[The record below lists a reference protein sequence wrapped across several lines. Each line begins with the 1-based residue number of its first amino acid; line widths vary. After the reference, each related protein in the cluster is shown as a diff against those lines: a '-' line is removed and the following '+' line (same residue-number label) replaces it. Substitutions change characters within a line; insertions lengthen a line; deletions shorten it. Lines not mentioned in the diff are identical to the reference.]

1 MIRFILYFLIRF
13 SVKIKVAFLIVFLI
27 SGVLFW
33 NISYLQGTMSE
44 NEKTEK
50 VLFSF
55 ETAQKVNTI
64 LFSLQKERTYSV
76 AIAEH
81 GQDVKRLEEIR
92 KETDALLQKF
102 SSCRKK
108 LASIPSEKINAKII
122 LLTNEI
128 STLRSI
134 RVAVDQGN
142 IEGDEIVR
150 YYTDSLIKHFIDL
163 IALMTARIESNDFN
177 AYFNL
182 ISAIEYTALQ
192 QALVQVAVGREEEFD
207 QLWYDLIS
215 TQDAK
220 SQTYLDRFKTFAK
233 PSVIAS
239 YYKIYSSPS
248 FIELNQMLE
257 ELKSQVG
264 KKVSGIDITIWL
276 AHYDTYMQNVK
287 KVEKLN
293 SDLVKA
299 KIVSKIKEEK
309 QAFKRSIGLLLLPLI
324 IALVIAWFIFFDI
337 KRSLHT
343 LLEFLKDKEAP
354 KRKDQVLL
362 MQSDS
367 ELGTIYKTLFDF
379 NKKIN
384 EQIDIIKTTYEIDQ
398 LTEIPNRIKLLDEM
412 AKMQKIGH
420 DFTVIYIDI
429 HNFSHINDSFGQNV
443 GDFYLKETAQIL
455 QEIAG
460 SISSDKLLETSVFR
474 MGSDEFVLICSHGEY
489 INLLISKLKEVY
501 IIEHDGI
508 DMPLS
513 FTFGIAHSDTEHS
526 QATLL
531 SRAEIASRFAIRAQ
545 KRFAYYDE
553 NALLEKRHKA
563 NLEWVKKI
571 AAAFNDGHFAV
582 HFQPIASVSTGKVVK
597 YEVLIRMYDKAQELM
612 ISPVE
617 FLGVLQNA
625 GHEKDLTKLIIDQSF
640 QSYEKCKIDLSINM
654 TKDDLDEDMVDYLI
668 AKADKHNIP
677 PQSIVIELVESEE
690 LLKENYMLVIQEIK
704 RGGFKVAIDDFGTGY
719 SNFAYLTQIKPDYI
733 KIDGSLVETI
743 DKNEQDCQV
752 VKGIYNFAS
761 NLGIEVIAEYV
772 SSDSLYQIVKEIGIE
787 YVQGYHIGQVMSC
800 DEILQL
806 QESREET

>member
-33 NISYLQGTMSE
+33 NISYLESTLGE
-44 NEKTEK
+44 NSKTEN

-81 GQDVKRLEEIR
+81 GQDTKRLEDVR
-92 KETDALLQKF
+92 LQTDRLLKQF

-108 LASIPSEKINAKII
+108 LEDIPSQKINDKII

-128 STLRSI
+128 STLHKI
-134 RVAVDQGN
+134 RKEVDGKE

-150 YYTDSLIKHFIDL
+150 YYTDSLIKHFLDL
-163 IALMTARIESNDFN
+163 IALMTVRIESNDFN

-207 QLWYDLIS
+207 QLWYDLIT

-220 SQTYLDRFKTFAK
+220 SQTYLDRFKTFAE
-233 PSVIAS
+233 PSVINS
-239 YYKIYSSPS
+239 YYKIYASSS
-248 FIELNQMLE
+248 FIHLNQMLE

-264 KKVSGIDITIWL
+264 KKVTGIDIGVWL
-276 AHYDTYMQNVK
+276 GYYDTYMENVK
-287 KVEKLN
+287 NVETLN
-293 SDLVKA
+293 SGLVKA
-299 KIVSKIKEEK
+299 KIVSQIEAEESE
-309 QAFKRSIGLLLLPLI
+309 FNRNLGLLFLPLM
-324 IALVIAWFIFFDI
+324 IAFVIAWFIFWDI
-337 KRSLHT
+337 KQSLRT
-343 LLEFLKDKEAP
+343 LLNFLKDKEAP
-354 KRKDQVLL
+354 TRRDQILL
-362 MQSDS
+362 MQSSS

-379 NKKIN
+379 NQKIN
-384 EQIDIIKTTYEIDQ
+384 EQIKIIKSTYETDQ
-398 LTEIPNRIKLLDEM
+398 LTDIPNRNRLLDEM
-412 AKMQKIGH
+412 AEMQLAGH
-420 DFTVIYIDI
+420 KFTVIYIDI
-429 HNFSHINDSFGQNV
+429 HNFSHINDSFGQDV
-443 GDFYLKETAQIL
+443 GDIYLIETAQIL

-460 SISSDKLLETSVFR
+460 SISSDQLLETSVFR
-474 MGSDEFVLICSHGEY
+474 MGSDEFALVCSHGQY
-489 INLLISKLKEVY
+489 INLLIAKLKEIY

-513 FTFGIAHSDTEHS
+513 FTFGIANSDTEHS
-526 QATLL
+526 QASLL
-531 SRAEIASRFAIRAQ
+531 SRAEIASRYAIKSH

-571 AAAFNDGHFAV
+571 AAAFTDGHFAV
-582 HFQPIASVSTGKVVK
+582 HFQPIACAKTQKMVK
-597 YEVLIRMYDKAQELM
+597 YEVLIRMYDKDQELM
-612 ISPVE
+612 ISPAE
-617 FLGVLQNA
+617 FLGVLQNS

-640 QSYEKCKIDLSINM
+640 QSYEKCQIDLSINM

-668 AKADKHNIP
+668 AKAAKYHVS
-677 PQSIVIELVESEE
+677 PQAIVIELVESEE
-690 LLKENYMLVIQEIK
+690 LLKDNYMMIIHELK
-704 RGGFKVAIDDFGTGY
+704 RTGFKIAIDDFGTGY

-733 KIDGSLVETI
+733 KIDGSLIEKI
-743 DKNEQDCQV
+743 DKNKQDRQV
-752 VKGIYNFAS
+752 VEGIYNFAS

-772 SSDSLYQIVKEIGIE
+772 SRNALYEIVKEIGIE
-787 YVQGYHIGQVMSC
+787 YVQGFYIGQVMSC
-800 DEILQL
+800 DEIQKLK
-806 QESREET
+806 EK

>member
-33 NISYLQGTMSE
+33 NISYLDNTLDK
-44 NEKTEK
+44 NAKTQK
-50 VLFSF
+50 VLFAF

-81 GQDVKRLEEIR
+81 GQDVKRLERIR
-92 KETDALLQKF
+92 RQTDELLLQF

-108 LASIPSEKINAKII
+108 LENIPSQKINDKII

-128 STLRSI
+128 AVLAEI
-134 RVAVDQGN
+134 RKEVDEYN

-207 QLWYDLIS
+207 QLWYDLIT

-220 SQTYLDRFKTFAK
+220 SQTYLDRFKTFAE
-233 PSVIAS
+233 PSVIQS
-239 YYKIYSSPS
+239 YYKIYASSS
-248 FIELNQMLE
+248 FIHLNQMLE

-264 KKVSGIDITIWL
+264 HKVTGIDISIWL
-276 AHYDTYMQNVK
+276 DYYDDYMQNVK
-287 KVEKLN
+287 DVEKLN
-293 SDLVKA
+293 SDLVKT
-299 KIVSKIKEEK
+299 KIEDQIKAENE
-309 QAFKRSIGLLLLPLI
+309 ALKRSIGLLLLPLI
-324 IALVIAWFIFFDI
+324 VAFIIAWFIFFDI
-337 KRSLHT
+337 KQSLHT
-343 LLEFLKDKEAP
+343 LLDFLKDKEAP

-362 MQSDS
+362 MQSRS

-379 NKKIN
+379 NEKIN
-384 EQIDIIKTTYEIDQ
+384 EQIGIIKETYEVDQ

-412 AKMQKIGH
+412 AKMQAAGNK
-420 DFTVIYIDI
+420 FTVIYIDI
-429 HNFSHINDSFGQNV
+429 HNFSHINDSFGQGV
-443 GDFYLKETAQIL
+443 GDFYLRETAQIL
-455 QEIAG
+455 QEVAG

-474 MGSDEFVLICSHGEY
+474 MGSDEFVVICSHNEY

-501 IIEHDGI
+501 IIEHAGI

-513 FTFGIAHSDTEHS
+513 FTFGIANSDTEHS
-526 QATLL
+526 ESSLL
-531 SRAEIASRFAIRAQ
+531 TRAEIASRYAISSH

-553 NALLEKRHKA
+553 NALLEKRHKE

-571 AAAFNDGHFAV
+571 AVAFTEDHFAV
-582 HFQPIASVSTGKVVK
+582 HFQPIACVATNTVVK
-597 YEVLIRMYDKAQELM
+597 YEVLIRMYDKDKELM
-612 ISPVE
+612 ISPAE
-617 FLGVLQNA
+617 FLGVLQNS

-654 TKDDLDEDMVDYLI
+654 TRDDLDDDMVDYLI
-668 AKADKHNIP
+668 VKANKHNIP

-690 LLKENYMLVIQEIK
+690 LLKENYITIIQEIK
-704 RGGFKVAIDDFGTGY
+704 RAGFKVAIDDFGTGY
-719 SNFAYLTQIKPDYI
+719 SNFAYLTQIKPDFI
-733 KIDGSLVETI
+733 KIDGSLIQSI
-743 DKNEQDCQV
+743 DKNEQDRQV
-752 VKGIYNFAS
+752 VEGIYNFAS
-761 NLGIEVIAEYV
+761 NLGIEVVAEYV
-772 SSDSLYQIVKEIGIE
+772 SSDTLYEIVKEIGIE
-787 YVQGYHIGQVMSC
+787 YVQGYYIGHVMSC
-800 DEILQL
+800 DEILL
-806 QESREET
+806 LRNKK

>member
-13 SVKIKVAFLIVFLI
+13 SVKLKVAFLIVFLI

-33 NISYLQGTMSE
+33 NISYLDNTLDKNG
-44 NEKTEK
+44 KTQK
-50 VLFSF
+50 VLFAF

-81 GQDVKRLEEIR
+81 GLNVKHLEAIR
-92 KETDALLQKF
+92 IETDALLLKF
-102 SSCRKK
+102 STCRTK
-108 LASIPSEKINAKII
+108 LESIPSKKINDKIV

-128 STLRSI
+128 ANLSQI
-134 RVAVDQGN
+134 RKEIDKHE

-207 QLWYDLIS
+207 QLWYDLIA

-220 SQTYLDRFKTFAK
+220 SQTYLDRFKTFAE
-233 PSVIAS
+233 PSVIQS
-239 YYKIYSSPS
+239 YYKIYSRAS
-248 FIELNQMLE
+248 FIHLNQMLE

-264 KKVSGIDITIWL
+264 HKVEGIDINKWL
-276 AHYDTYMQNVK
+276 VYYDDYMRNVK
-287 KVEKLN
+287 EVEKLN

-299 KIVSKIKEEK
+299 KIEK
-309 QAFKRSIGLLLLPLI
+309 QIRLEQEAFERSIGLLLLPLI
-324 IALVIAWFIFFDI
+324 IAFIIAWFIFFDI
-337 KRSLHT
+337 KQSLHT
-343 LLEFLKDKEAP
+343 LLDFLEDKEAP
-354 KRKDQVLL
+354 KRKDQLLL
-362 MQSDS
+362 MQSGS

-384 EQIDIIKTTYEIDQ
+384 EQIDIIKETYEIDQ
-398 LTEIPNRIKLLDEM
+398 LTEVPNRIKLLEEM
-412 AKMQKIGH
+412 KNMQDDGNS
-420 DFTVIYIDI
+420 FTVIYIDI
-429 HNFSHINDSFGQNV
+429 YNFSHINDSFGQDV

-474 MGSDEFVLICSHGEY
+474 MGSDEFVLVCSHSQY

-501 IIEHDGI
+501 IIEHDSI

-513 FTFGIAHSDTEHS
+513 FTFGIASSTTEHS
-526 QATLL
+526 QASLL
-531 SRAEIASRFAIRAQ
+531 SRAEIASRYAIRSH
-545 KRFAYYDE
+545 KKFAYYDE
-553 NALLEKRHKA
+553 NALLEKRHKE
-563 NLEWVKKI
+563 NLEWVKRI
-571 AAAFNDGHFAV
+571 AEAFTNGLFSV
-582 HFQPIASVSTGKVVK
+582 HFQPIAKALTNEIVK
-597 YEVLIRMYDKAQELM
+597 YEVLIRMYDKDKEIM
-612 ISPVE
+612 ISPAE
-617 FLGVLQNA
+617 FLAVLQNS

-640 QSYEKCKIDLSINM
+640 LSYEKCKIDLSINM

-668 AKADKHNIP
+668 AKTNKHNIP
-677 PQSIVIELVESEE
+677 TNSIVIELVESEE
-690 LLKENYMLVIQEIK
+690 LLKENYMHVIQEIK
-704 RGGFKVAIDDFGTGY
+704 RAGFKVAIDDFGTGY

-733 KIDGSLVETI
+733 KIDGSLIERI
-743 DKNEQDCQV
+743 DKNEQDRQV
-752 VKGIYNFAS
+752 VEGIYNFAS

-772 SSDSLYQIVKEIGIE
+772 SSDALYQIVKDIGIE
-787 YVQGYHIGQVMSC
+787 YVQGYHIGHVMSC

-806 QESREET
+806 RESREQK